1 MKKKLVA
8 IASMLLALIMSLGVF
23 SGCNLV
29 TVDEDKDM
37 QQVVATV
44 STAKGVESKLYKQ
57 DLIMDYLNYGSSY
70 VQYQGYTME
79 QTMELI
85 VESRVNTM
93 ILVQQAMKA
102 LNENADYPKDE
113 TVSDVWNPIR
123 YLGEEDVYEAKY
135 EVYNGI
141 EEALK
146 SFETSSD
153 PTKITDTSSETA
165 RTTPTNAVNDDEV
178 SYDDKKEFV
187 EKIEKEGFDTGSTAK
202 RRKAFNRFVTYLTV
216 NNLLGSE
223 YKGSNIM
230 TTAYFNDTLESQ
242 MEYVV
247 LEKYRELIQD
257 AERSKYTYSELDK
270 VYQNKIADQ
279 GEWTNEEF
287 VEALSS
293 ATVGSPVLYGANG
306 TYGYV
311 YNLLLGVDEIQTER
325 IGDIKANLSDAEKE
339 LERRNILSTTR
350 VQDLR
355 STWITAGYDISGMFT
370 DGVSTDV
377 KFTGDYTFTKDYSLP
392 FKGTVTKIKEE
403 TEDQSAE
410 YRAVAPY
417 MGLDEFFNY
426 MDAYL
431 MANTDNIVVT
441 TYDLSSK
448 FSGGASIYGA
458 KSFSSIADYENKINE
473 LLFAFST
480 DSGSLNTYKGYVI
493 KPAVDAANSEEYVK
507 TFATAGRELLNAGH
521 EFSYVVVASD
531 YGYHV
536 MFYSQVISLGNTPYA
551 TLTDY
556 LNANANKGDFASWE
570 AYYQDM
576 LDNFNDYKDT
586 DSFLYTLLTS
596 VSNSRVSNVIN
607 RLERSTINTYLYDV
621 EGAVVIDSSVYADLI
636 D

>member
-1 MKKKLVA
+1 MRKKLVA
-8 IASMLLALIMSLGVF
+8 IASLLLAFIMSLGIF

-102 LNENADYPKDE
+102 LNENADYPKNEKE
-113 TVSDVWNPIR
+113 TDVWNPAR
-123 YLGEEDVYEAKY
+123 YLDDFDVIEAKY

-141 EEALK
+141 EETLK
-146 SFETSSD
+146 AFETSND
-153 PTKITDTSSETA
+153 PTKVTDTSSETA
-165 RTTPTNAVNDDEV
+165 RTTPTNAVNNDEV
-178 SYDDKKEFV
+178 SDGEKEEFV
-187 EKIEKEGFDTGSTAK
+187 EKIDKEGFDTGSTAK

-216 NNLLGSE
+216 NNLLGSG
-223 YKGSNIM
+223 YKGSDIK
-230 TTAYFNDTLESQ
+230 TTAYFKDTMESQ

-247 LEKYRELIQD
+247 LENYRELVQD
-257 AERSKYTYSELDK
+257 TERAKYTFSELDK
-270 VYQNKIADQ
+270 AYQNKVTDQ
-279 GEWTNEEF
+279 AEWTNAEF

-311 YNLLLGVDEIQTER
+311 YNLLLGIDEIQTER
-325 IGDIKANLSDAEKE
+325 IGDIKSNLSDAEKE
-339 LERRNILSTTR
+339 LERKNILSTTR
-350 VQDLR
+350 IQDLR
-355 STWITAGYDISGMFT
+355 STWITAGYDIEGTFT

-377 KFTGDYTFTKDYSLP
+377 KFTGDYTFTKDNSLP
-392 FKGTVTKIKEE
+392 FQGTVTKLKEE
-403 TEDQSAE
+403 TDDQEAE

-417 MGLDEFFNY
+417 MGLDEFLEF
-426 MDAYL
+426 MDSYL
-431 MANTDNIVVT
+431 VSNTDNVT
-441 TYDLSSK
+441 TSDLTSI
-448 FSGGASIYGA
+448 FTGGNSIYRT
-458 KSFSSIADYENKINE
+458 KSFSSISDYENKINE

-480 DSGSLNTYKGYVI
+480 DAGSLNTYKGYVI

-507 TFATAGRELLNAGH
+507 TFATAGRELLNAGK

-536 MFYSQVISLGNTPYA
+536 MFFSQVISLGNTPYA

-556 LNANANKGDFASWE
+556 LNANADKGNFASWE

-576 LDNFNDYKDT
+576 LDNFNDYEDT

-596 VSNSRVSNVIN
+596 VSNSRVTNVIN
-607 RLERSTINTYLYDV
+607 RLERTTINTYLYDV
-621 EGAVVIDSSVYADLI
+621 EDAVVIDSSVYQDLI